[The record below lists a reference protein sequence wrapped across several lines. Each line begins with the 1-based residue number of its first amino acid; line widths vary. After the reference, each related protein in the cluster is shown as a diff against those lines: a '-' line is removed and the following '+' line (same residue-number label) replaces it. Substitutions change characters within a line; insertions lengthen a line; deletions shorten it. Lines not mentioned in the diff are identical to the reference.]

1 MTTEPVRTLRRYER
15 MRGRAILPMKI
26 YLKEARLLAP
36 GRGLSLLSPVPS
48 PGRGEALGMHE
59 NAFALRQQCLS
70 IDSLNVQTPS
80 NDKLKCDHLIYFIRG

>member
-48 PGRGEALGMHE
+48 PGRGEALGMHK
-59 NAFALRQQCLS
+59 NAFALRQQR
-70 IDSLNVQTPS
+70 LNS
-80 NDKLKCDHLIYFIRG
+80 D

>member
-1 MTTEPVRTLRRYER
+1 MTTELVRTLRRYER

-26 YLKEARLLAP
+26 YLKEARLSAP

-59 NAFALRQQCLS
+59 NAFALRQQCL
-70 IDSLNVQTPS
+70 NPE
-80 NDKLKCDHLIYFIRG
+80 

>member
-1 MTTEPVRTLRRYER
+1 MPTEQVRTLRRYER

-36 GRGLSLLSPVPS
+36 GRG
-48 PGRGEALGMHE
+48 EALGMHK